1 MKKWSD
7 LGPGGAV
14 GEMGAMRV
22 VILCDEAGRDRYM
35 EPSQIERL
43 RAVAGGDCEL
53 ILTVDGPPRTG
64 DGG

>member
-1 MKKWSD
+1 
-7 LGPGGAV
+7 
-14 GEMGAMRV
+14 MGAMRV